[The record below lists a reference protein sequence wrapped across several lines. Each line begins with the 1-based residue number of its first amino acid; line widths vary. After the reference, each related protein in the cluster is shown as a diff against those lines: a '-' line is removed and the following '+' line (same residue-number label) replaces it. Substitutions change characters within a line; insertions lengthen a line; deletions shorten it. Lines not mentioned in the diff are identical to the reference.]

1 MDTFEY
7 TPDYDLQ
14 VEHNLEDAMRE
25 VKMGNGVVQLQKR
38 SLARPLRK
46 FSMKFTRRASDM
58 DVLEAFLIAHTGR
71 RFKWTGYGGQPI
83 TVYCTKVSRR
93 ATGIADELSCEFTE
107 ALYGG

>member
-25 VKMGNGVVQLQKR
+25 VKMGNGVVQLQRK
-38 SLARPLRK
+38 SLSRPLRK
-46 FSMKFTRRASDM
+46 FSIKFTRRASDM
-58 DVLEAFLIAHTGR
+58 DVIEEFLIAHTGR
-71 RFKWTGYGGQPI
+71 RFKWAGYGSLPI

-93 ATGIADELSCEFTE
+93 ATGIVDELSCEFIE